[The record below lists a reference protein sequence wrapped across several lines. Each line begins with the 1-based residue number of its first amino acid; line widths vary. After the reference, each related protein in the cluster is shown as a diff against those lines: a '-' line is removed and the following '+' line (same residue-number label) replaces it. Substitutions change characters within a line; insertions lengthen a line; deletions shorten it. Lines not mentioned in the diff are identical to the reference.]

1 MAEERLRCRRCRSRA
16 DIVPSVL
23 KDGRMDIDPVRVPEW
38 AHCRDC
44 APSKMDYVTV
54 LQDGKWEVSLWVE
67 RIDFLTCEVCGLATI
82 EGRRRCPE
90 CLRADSQTNRLEQT
104 IQASVGAAV
113 TAAIKTER
121 EKTMTT
127 KNEGANIKEEIRDG
141 LWRAGAEAMIDTA
154 RVTLVEMLAGELPE
168 SEREGATAVL
178 AKVLSGK
185 LGLSIV
191 AATAGAAMY
200 TAEAYGMSLPVFD
213 EATSARVGREF
224 RVLAVSSASMTAFT
238 KFVAPLRDLAA
249 ARFGSLVHGVAD
261 AASTLERAKKIG
273 VKKIDKA
280 TTPEGE

>member
-1 MAEERLRCRRCRSRA
+1 M
-16 DIVPSVL
+16 VPFVL

-44 APSKMDYVTV
+44 APSRMDYVTV
-54 LQDGKWEVSLWVE
+54 LQDGKWEVSLRVE
-67 RIDFLTCEVCGLATI
+67 HVDFLTCDVCGFATI
-82 EGRRRCPE
+82 EGRKRCPE

-104 IQASVGAAV
+104 IQASIGAAV

-127 KNEGANIKEEIRDG
+127 TKTNEGANIKEEIRDG

-249 ARFGSLVHGVAD
+249 ARFGTLVHGVTD
-261 AASTLERAKKIG
+261 AAATLERAKKIG